1 MKHEHEKKEK
11 EHKGMGKKE
20 SGFGAHLG
28 KMHKGKGGIEGPHG
42 REMKK

>member
-1 MKHEHEKKEK
+1 MKKEHEK

-28 KMHKGKGGIEGPHG
+28 KMKKGKGGIEGPHG
-42 REMKK
+42 KEMGRK